1 MQFPCGREL
10 ARERAQTPMCFRLA
24 PVDGFLGP
32 AAVDEAKNQNG
43 DTEQLH
49 QALQEQWEKE
59 KAVIQEEL
67 SLLNKELVLSNEE
80 LHAAEED

>member
-1 MQFPCGREL
+1 MSSCNS
-10 ARERAQTPMCFRLA
+10 
-24 PVDGFLGP
+24 